1 MMSSPW
7 DTTAAFSTLGGITT
21 SVKGD
26 EGFDRLHITGKLND
40 EVDAAER
47 ITAQMDTDSV
57 EFSIEA
63 LAEITFLGDIAG
75 DVLALSFEKQF
86 AIAAQGIDALHGQL
100 GKQAHHPLGW

>member
-1 MMSSPW
+1 
-7 DTTAAFSTLGGITT
+7 
-21 SVKGD
+21 
-26 EGFDRLHITGKLND
+26 GFDRLHITGKLND

-86 AIAAQGIDALHGQL
+86 AIAAQGIDAFTDALENKRTVVLEGEAL
-100 GKQAHHPLGW
+100 TGEALPFTNYEISGLT